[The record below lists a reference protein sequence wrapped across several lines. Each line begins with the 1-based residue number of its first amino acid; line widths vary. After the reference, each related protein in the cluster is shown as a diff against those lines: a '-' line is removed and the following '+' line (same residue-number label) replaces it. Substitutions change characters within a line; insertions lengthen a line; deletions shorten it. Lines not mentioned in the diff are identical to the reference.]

1 MASTSTTSTLRL
13 RMSPV
18 QYRRSRI
25 HASISEA
32 GPSRLPSFSQIL
44 DLDMKDLPLSDDQF
58 SFNEQNTPKI
68 TTTTAPTRSDNPAA
82 VLRALLSRLPAHPP
96 SPTKSSTEHERESDF
111 DTGSESNASPLDNS
125 DDRLQRTEGLFST
138 PPTSL
143 RRQNAVPLD
152 NSDDRLQ
159 RTEELFSTPPP
170 SLRRQNAA
178 PLDNSDDRLQRTEEL
193 FSTPHPSLRRQNAA
207 QLDNSNDRLQRT
219 EELPSTLLPSLRRQ
233 NAAPLDNSDNRLQR
247 TEELFSTP
255 HPSNGDDRL
264 QRTEELFSTPPTSLR
279 RQNAVPLDNS
289 DDRLQRTEELSSTP
303 PPSLRRQKSP
313 KSFKIRV
320 LDAFGREQ
328 DPDESVEDA
337 VRAASPSHSTVNRGE
352 LLSRIRTGLDD
363 LVVGIDD
370 LDK

>member
-143 RRQNAVPLD
+143 RRQNA
-152 NSDDRLQ
+152 
-159 RTEELFSTPPP
+159 
-170 SLRRQNAA
+170 A
-178 PLDNSDDRLQRTEEL
+178 
-193 FSTPHPSLRRQNAA
+193 
-207 QLDNSNDRLQRT
+207 
-219 EELPSTLLPSLRRQ
+219 
-233 NAAPLDNSDNRLQR
+233 
-247 TEELFSTP
+247 
-255 HPSNGDDRL
+255 
-264 QRTEELFSTPPTSLR
+264 
-279 RQNAVPLDNS
+279 PLDNS

>member
-1 MASTSTTSTLRL
+1 MASTSSTTSTLRL

-125 DDRLQRTEGLFST
+125 DDRLQRTE
-138 PPTSL
+138 
-143 RRQNAVPLD
+143 
-152 NSDDRLQ
+152 
-159 RTEELFSTPPP
+159 ELSSTPPP

-178 PLDNSDDRLQRTEEL
+178 PLNNSDGRLQRTEEL
-193 FSTPHPSLRRQNAA
+193 FSTPHPSLRRQNVA
-207 QLDNSNDRLQRT
+207 
-219 EELPSTLLPSLRRQ
+219 
-233 NAAPLDNSDNRLQR
+233 
-247 TEELFSTP
+247 
-255 HPSNGDDRL
+255 
-264 QRTEELFSTPPTSLR
+264 
-279 RQNAVPLDNS
+279 PLDNS

>member
-125 DDRLQRTEGLFST
+125 DDRLQRTEELSST
-138 PPTSL
+138 PPPSL
-143 RRQNAVPLD
+143 RRQNAAPLNNSDGRLQRTEELFSTPHPSLRRQSAAPLD

-159 RTEELFSTPPP
+159 RTEELFSTPPT

-193 FSTPHPSLRRQNAA
+193 FSTPHPSLRRQNVA
-207 QLDNSNDRLQRT
+207 
-219 EELPSTLLPSLRRQ
+219 
-233 NAAPLDNSDNRLQR
+233 
-247 TEELFSTP
+247 
-255 HPSNGDDRL
+255 
-264 QRTEELFSTPPTSLR
+264 
-279 RQNAVPLDNS
+279 PLDNS